1 MYLYAKGKL
10 CELKHPLLKGLIAES
25 ENVKMQISDV
35 RDGADIKNEVEYW
48 FNMYWLF
55 GYNFILFRRR
65 PGSLVRNPLACYR
78 DVKS

>member
-48 FNMYWLF
+48 FNMY
-55 GYNFILFRRR
+55 
-65 PGSLVRNPLACYR
+65 
-78 DVKS
+78 